1 MAGYIGPAPV
11 PQATQNRE
19 AFTATSGQTSFA
31 TAGYTPQFID
41 VYLNGVKLA
50 AADYTAT
57 NGSDVVLASGAT
69 ANDILEVV
77 AFSAFTVADQAFTGT
92 TTAANLTVTGAFTSQ
107 GIDDNA
113 DAVAITI
120 DSSERVGI
128 GTSSPNALVHASG
141 AAASGGSVE
150 IRLEDTAA
158 SSNSRLMRTGS
169 AYSYAGVGANETWL
183 YHAGAGTI
191 NIGPDGAG
199 TVKIVNGGSERM
211 RIDSSGNVGI
221 GTSPST
227 VLHINDASDPI
238 LRLQRGGAAYSQFQS
253 DSAGSLYIS
262 ADAGNSGASSRMQ
275 FNVDGSEA
283 MRLDSSN
290 NLLVG
295 TTTTAGVIGGST
307 VAGSYLSPDGGLF
320 ASRSGDAVAHLNR
333 QTSDGEIIEFRKD
346 GTTVGTIVTSS
357 GLVGLNNG
365 NTALTVD
372 DSTNSIHTRLT
383 NGTLRDGSTSLGKSD
398 SRFKDLYLSGT
409 AYVDTAIEV
418 HAGNSLKMQNV
429 AGNGFATIQN
439 SGAGTNTDLAFST
452 AGSERMRIDSNGDLL
467 VGKTSADY
475 TTAGVMAE
483 GDGTISSVKA
493 GTTGVFNRLTSD
505 GDILQFRKNGTT
517 VGSIGTTS
525 SDLYI
530 GTGDTTL
537 RFADGVDGVIPTG
550 TGGAQRDGAVN
561 LGAASNRFKQ
571 LYLSVGVVFGDAGG
585 SGTSSSNTFDSYE
598 EGTWTPLITGS
609 ASNPSSTANASNLGF
624 YTKIGRQVTVCFRV
638 DYSSV
643 SGGSGNFEISGLPFT
658 STSSSYFR
666 SSGNISFFRG
676 VTHGGNRLAP
686 HALANATKF
695 IFYKLANASEFD
707 DVILTSALSSS
718 ITIHGFYTYFTD

>member
-69 ANDILEVV
+69 VGDILEVV

>member
-69 ANDILEVV
+69 VGDILEVV

-452 AGSERMRIDSNGDLL
+452 AGSEAMRIDSSGSLRIAN
-467 VGKTSADY
+467 
-475 TTAGVMAE
+475 
-483 GDGTISSVKA
+483 
-493 GTTGVFNRLTSD
+493 TTGTLFNSSSQTGVVASTSLQVATSGSTVGYFNRQSSD
-505 GDILQFRKNGTT
+505 GQ
-517 VGSIGTTS
+517 V
-525 SDLYI
+525 
-530 GTGDTTL
+530 
-537 RFADGVDGVIPTG
+537 
-550 TGGAQRDGAVN
+550 
-561 LGAASNRFKQ
+561 
-571 LYLSVGVVFGDAGG
+571 
-585 SGTSSSNTFDSYE
+585 
-598 EGTWTPLITGS
+598 
-609 ASNPSSTANASNLGF
+609 LGF
-624 YTKIGRQVTVCFRV
+624 YKDGGQAGSIDTK
-638 DYSSV
+638 YSS
-643 SGGSGNFEISGLPFT
+643 
-658 STSSSYFR
+658 
-666 SSGNISFFRG
+666 
-676 VTHGGNRLAP
+676 GGNRLVIGNSNTKLQFNNGADQIVP
-686 HALANATKF
+686 ANNDGNSRDNAIDLGALGAR
-695 IFYKLANASEFD
+695 FD
-707 DVILTSALSSS
+707 DIYATNGTIQTSDRNEKQDIAELSDAEQRVAVAAKGLLRKFRWRDAVEAKGDEARTHFGIIAQDLQAAFAAEGLDAGDYAMFISS
-718 ITIHGFYTYFTD
+718 TWTDEETGEERTRMGVRYSELLAFIIAAI